1 MTLDERVAVGV
12 DRHRVPAMSLANPP
26 QTNGI
31 CVRFHKTILQEF
43 YQIAFRRKIYR
54 SIEELQIDLNDW
66 LHHYNHDPTV
76 RARSVAGKAL
86 CKL

>member
-1 MTLDERVAVGV
+1 MGARG
-12 DRHRVPAMSLANPP
+12 N
-26 QTNGI
+26 
-31 CVRFHKTILQEF
+31 
-43 YQIAFRRKIYR
+43 RRKIYL
-54 SIEELQIDLNDW
+54 SIEELQINLNDW